1 MKSPLWCRAV
11 AALACAWASL
21 AAAQSGALQ
30 LTLLSPST
38 VRVGQDVSLQAVFQV
53 EKRPLVV
60 VDLPADPEPAPGV
73 TFWQQ
78 AQQARSG
85 ETLMFNVDLFT
96 SDGQLLTSDGFTL
109 DEAASRLDGQA
120 TMRLRFAAPG
130 RYTVQGELAYALT
143 GSDPWWSQTA
153 SRDCQDTPTGWAC
166 SPWNSRLD
174 GGETPFEA
182 VGSLGNT
189 ALGQAITV
197 LAVPEPGSRTLY
209 TAAAT
214 GLLLVVISRQ
224 RRRRPAPAR

>member
-1 MKSPLWCRAV
+1 MSLPSGGDACGQKRRRGSRQGIEYHFCSPCQRYNPTNHPAINRHSDHQHGDKSGKPTVAV
-11 AALACAWASL
+11 
-21 AAAQSGALQ
+21 Q
-30 LTLLSPST
+30 L
-38 VRVGQDVSLQAVFQV
+38 
-53 EKRPLVV
+53 
-60 VDLPADPEPAPGV
+60 
-73 TFWQQ
+73 WQQ